1 MKFVNM
7 KYVNTCTKLLFNSS
21 VVVLCSLNMKNMKIV
36 NISTRR
42 IMFTKSFYQLALV
55 TTSPGMPHTP
65 NQYYKMCNYE
75 GNQHTLINKYV

>member
-7 KYVNTCTKLLFNSS
+7 KYVNTSTKLLFNSS
-21 VVVLCSLNMKNMKIV
+21 VVVLCSLNMKNMKMV
-36 NISTRR
+36 STRR

-65 NQYYKMCNYE
+65 NQYYNMRNYE
-75 GNQHTLINKYV
+75 GNQHTLIKYV